1 MPDLM
6 TRRCSQRGAI
16 TAETA
21 IALPFLL
28 TFVLAG
34 SWCVGLVTAHLQC
47 VDASRDI
54 ARALARGDSP
64 DDLRALI
71 TRTTPPNGAV
81 TFHTTPAIEVTV
93 TVAPRTLF
101 PFLPAP
107 TQSATATLQ
116 VEPTAGAA
124 HDEATPS

>member
-1 MPDLM
+1 MP
-6 TRRCSQRGAI
+6 RRTSQRGAI

-34 SWCVGLVTAHLQC
+34 IWCVGLVTAHLQC

-64 DDLRALI
+64 DDLQTFI
-71 TRTTPPNGAV
+71 TRTTPPNGEV

-93 TVAPRTLF
+93 TVAPRSLF

-116 VEPTAGAA
+116 VEPTPGAA